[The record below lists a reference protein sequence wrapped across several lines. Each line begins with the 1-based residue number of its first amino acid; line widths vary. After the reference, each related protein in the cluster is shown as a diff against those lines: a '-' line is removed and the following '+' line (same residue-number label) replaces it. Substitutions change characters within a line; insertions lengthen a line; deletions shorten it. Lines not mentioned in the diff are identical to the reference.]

1 MKEQSERERNTMLF
15 RKKIE
20 RACDYC
26 LYGTKA
32 DEDTIIC
39 SKKGMKHPEDQCWK
53 FKYDPTKRVPGK
65 PRALDFSKYDDQ
77 DFSL

>member
-1 MKEQSERERNTMLF
+1 MVLSEREMKTMLF

-20 RACDYC
+20 RACAYC
-26 LYGTKA
+26 VYGTKA

-39 SKKGMKHPEDQCWK
+39 SKKGMRYPEDQCRR
-53 FKYDPTKRVPGK
+53 FKYDPTKRIPGK
-65 PRALDFSKYDDQ
+65 PKALDFSKYDEQ